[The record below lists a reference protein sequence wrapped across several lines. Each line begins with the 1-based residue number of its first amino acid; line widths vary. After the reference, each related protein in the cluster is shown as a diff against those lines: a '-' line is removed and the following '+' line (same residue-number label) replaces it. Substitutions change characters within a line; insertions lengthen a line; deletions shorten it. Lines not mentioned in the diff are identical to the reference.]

1 MRTLT
6 TPPIYLLLYLLLPAT
21 YPPVPKRL
29 MTDPIVRLDRFLCP
43 STGLTGGVYP
53 RRSSVSPQPIA
64 PRPEGCG
71 HSGAAPILCS
81 LDSKHAN
88 VYSNAKRRDH
98 AKFDCWM
105 SIIMVRRVSAMCG
118 SAHKNIF
125 SLIFNEFRE
134 FRGCLAQWSG
144 GEADRVREPNS
155 QTPPRPPGFVVVSS
169 AMRGKANGLT
179 SSVTPRPN

>member
-53 RRSSVSPQPIA
+53 RRSSASPQPIGIGVYVRMFA
-64 PRPEGCG
+64 VEGAQYWRRARMAATFWPRRE
-71 HSGAAPILCS
+71 
-81 LDSKHAN
+81 
-88 VYSNAKRRDH
+88 RRDH

-118 SAHKNIF
+118 SAHTNIF
-125 SLIFNEFRE
+125 SLIFNEFLE
-134 FRGCLAQWSG
+134 SRGCLARWSG
-144 GEADRVREPNS
+144 GEADRVRGPNS

-179 SSVTPRPN
+179 SR